1 MAFSDC
7 IMRCCDA
14 FVTNAAYLKRLPIPE
29 QVFVAQN
36 AVTAALSL
44 TINFALTIVI
54 SLALGLPPRWL
65 WLLLPVPL
73 LLLVS
78 LGFSVGLLLGTL
90 NVFFRDIGQWVTIV
104 LQIVMWTVPIVYVP
118 GILPGALWS
127 FLPWHPIGP
136 PLMAI
141 HELFLR

>member
-1 MAFSDC
+1 M
-7 IMRCCDA
+7 
-14 FVTNAAYLKRLPIPE
+14 
-29 QVFVAQN
+29 
-36 AVTAALSL
+36 
-44 TINFALTIVI
+44 
-54 SLALGLPPRWL
+54 
-65 WLLLPVPL
+65 PL
-73 LLLVS
+73 LLLVL

-118 GILPGALWS
+118 GILPGALCN

-141 HELFLR
+141 HELFLRLLMPEAKLWIGMMALPAGMLLIAIAAFGALRSEIRGFGVSASLQHSFQRVAKASGRSGARRIPED